1 VSEGACVYC
10 RTYYKAV
17 CGGVCVYYWGGGS
30 EGKKEGN
37 SSGNLSTGLPPRI
50 EFSRD
55 VSDRI
60 FCTNWFPFFKD
71 KFG

>member
-1 VSEGACVYC
+1 
-10 RTYYKAV
+10 
-17 CGGVCVYYWGGGS
+17 VCVFTAGPIIKLCAGGCVFITGGGAS